1 MFGMKPVSTK
11 VDAESVFTKA
21 LAACIDQALCAGV
34 FSRAIIK
41 HLENRAQQ
49 LQPEYRPNL
58 SPKMHD
64 SKGNP
69 VDLSAKVDEARRER
83 QRRIDEASVIPPH
96 LRQVAASGYRVK

>member
-1 MFGMKPVSTK
+1 MFGPKISTK
-11 VDAESVFTKA
+11 VDAEAIFVKA
-21 LAACIDQALCAGV
+21 LDAAISQATNARVSSSTIISHLDR
-34 FSRAIIK
+34 RAV
-41 HLENRAQQ
+41 Q

-83 QRRIDEASVIPPH
+83 QRRIDVSCEIDPAK
-96 LRQVAASGYRVK
+96 RQRAASGYKVP